1 MESIIAKDFNW
12 EMGHRLPFHTGGC
25 QNIHGHSYKMTVE
38 IRGMIDSSTGMV
50 MDYFDLKSLVQPIVD
65 QLDHSFLC
73 DSSDMLLMDFF
84 ARNPMKVNIIEM
96 YSTAENIAYY
106 MLQQLIPGFF
116 PFTSVKKLTV
126 RLCETENTYAEACHE
141 FSR

>member
-25 QNIHGHSYKMTVE
+25 QNIHGHSYKMRVE
-38 IRGMIDSSTGMV
+38 ISGRIDSSTGMV
-50 MDYFDLKSLVQPIVD
+50 MDYFDIKALVQPIVD

-73 DSSDMLLMDFF
+73 DSSDKLLMDFF
-84 ARNPMKVNIIEM
+84 AQHPMKVNFIDM

-106 MLQQLIPGFF
+106 ILQQLIPGFSS
-116 PFTSVKKLTV
+116 FTSVK
-126 RLCETENTYAEACHE
+126 
-141 FSR
+141 

>member
-1 MESIIAKDFNW
+1 MESVIAKDFHW

-25 QNIHGHSYKMTVE
+25 QNIHGHSYKMRVE
-38 IRGMIDSSTGMV
+38 IHGKIDSSTGMV
-50 MDYFDLKSLVQPIVD
+50 MDYFDMKALVQPIVD

-73 DSSDMLLMDFF
+73 DSSDKLLMDFF
-84 ARNPMKVNIIEM
+84 ALNPMKVNIIDM

-106 MLQQLIPGFF
+106 ILQQLIQGFF
-116 PFTSVKKLTV
+116 PFNSVQKLTV
-126 RLCETENTYAEACHE
+126 RLCETENTYAEAFHE

>member
-12 EMGHRLPFHTGGC
+12 EMGHRLPFHAGGC
-25 QNIHGHSYKMTVE
+25 QNIHGHSYKMRVE
-38 IRGMIDSSTGMV
+38 IRGIIDSSTGMV
-50 MDYFDLKSLVQPIVD
+50 MDYFDIKALVQPIVD

-73 DSSDMLLMDFF
+73 DSSDKLLLDFF
-84 ARNPMKVNIIEM
+84 AQHPMKVNIINM

-106 MLQQLIPGFF
+106 ILQQLIPGFS
-116 PFTSVKKLTV
+116 PFTSVQKLTV
-126 RLCETENTYAEACHE
+126 RLCETENTYAEAFHE

>member
-1 MESIIAKDFNW
+1 MQSVIAKDFHW

-25 QNIHGHSYKMTVE
+25 KNIHGHSYKMRVE
-38 IRGMIDSSTGMV
+38 IHGIIDSSTGMV
-50 MDYFDLKSLVQPIVD
+50 MDYFDMKALVQPIVD

-73 DSSDMLLMDFF
+73 DSSDTLLMDFF
-84 ARNPMKVNIIEM
+84 AQNPMKVNIIDM

-106 MLQQLIPGFF
+106 ILQQLIPGFF
-116 PFTSVKKLTV
+116 PFTSVQTLTV
-126 RLCETENTYAEACHE
+126 RLCETENTYAEAFHE

>member
-1 MESIIAKDFNW
+1 MESVIAKDFHW

-25 QNIHGHSYKMTVE
+25 QNIHGHSYKMRVE
-38 IRGMIDSSTGMV
+38 IHGKIDSSTGMV
-50 MDYFDLKSLVQPIVD
+50 MDYFDMKALVQPIVD

-73 DSSDMLLMDFF
+73 DSSDKLLMDFF
-84 ARNPMKVNIIEM
+84 ALNPMKVNIIDM

-106 MLQQLIPGFF
+106 ILQQLIPGFF
-116 PFTSVKKLTV
+116 PFNSVQKLTV
-126 RLCETENTYAEACHE
+126 RLCETENTYAEAFHE